1 MSRMSYTY
9 ASPVLAIIRRRKFNR
24 SSRSKPPRLR
34 YAAIELRLY
43 YDCAVPA
50 PHLNFTARRIG
61 ERLRFV
67 IMRRA
72 NGYGADLDA
81 MFAAR

>member
-1 MSRMSYTY
+1 MPYMSYAY

-24 SSRSKPPRLR
+24 SSRSKPTRLR
-34 YAAIELRLY
+34 YAAIEPQLC
-43 YDCAVPA
+43 YDRAA
-50 PHLNFTARRIG
+50 LNFTARRIG
-61 ERLRFV
+61 VRLRFV